1 MVPNA
6 KDKEGHG
13 DYARSF
19 PCWLGDRLCT
29 HTTHILLSLCGHTLI
44 HVPHRLMETS
54 KLLPKFCFIY
64 NVASFCTSP
73 SVAARKRIAFVLIE
87 NAWPTS
93 QMLHQFKLP
102 TAILWECLISPINVI
117 TFFSYL
123 ELQCYLIFNVA
134 IFLTF
139 YWSITH
145 VLKCLQSELTKYN
158 TVAPFQVLPPAH
170 QVQVDPVLMLVW
182 ACAQH

>member
-134 IFLTF
+134 IFFNFL
-139 YWSITH
+139 
-145 VLKCLQSELTKYN
+145 LKYN
-158 TVAPFQVLPPAH
+158 TRAEVFAKWTHKV
-170 QVQVDPVLMLVW
+170 
-182 ACAQH
+182 